1 MSQDQFLKEHRDS
14 WSGFVKLISWS
25 VASVVVVLL
34 GMAFFLL

>member
-1 MSQDQFLKEHRDS
+1 MSQDQLLKEHRET

-25 VASVVVVLL
+25 VGTAVVVLL